1 MIGELL
7 LCPRPNRS
15 DMQHHLE
22 WLRGSAYATHPELR
36 FEIAWGDPGAG
47 PNSAKTFRLDQL
59 EAAVAFAAWINSKG
73 CNVYVG
79 ATLKRADAPDRGRTG
94 SQHAT
99 LATALPVDFDG
110 DFVAGARKLGGL
122 AKPQMMV
129 ITGRTP
135 EVRGQLWIKIK
146 PTADM
151 DIWNEVNR
159 RSVCFCGGD
168 RNALGTYRLMR
179 LAGSVSYPSPQK
191 RERRYVAELTCGRLF
206 DAPAHDL
213 RELLDRFPPA
223 TAERATRTPKM
234 INLPGA
240 GNEAILGSNV
250 PKRLPLNRT
259 NVALVQSMLDALP
272 LEYAHDFGLWL
283 RVGFSLQDFDDGEL
297 GLALWKR
304 FSGRCPD
311 KAENTDFD
319 TRWATLNRDYQG
331 RKISIGW
338 LRGRAQAQ
346 GWRAPCRWD
355 RSTKI
360 AS

>member
-1 MIGELL
+1 
-7 LCPRPNRS
+7 
-15 DMQHHLE
+15 MQHHLE
-22 WLRGSAYATHPELR
+22 WLVAPARGVHSDLR
-36 FEIAWGDPGAG
+36 IEIAWGDPGSG
-47 PNSAKTFRLDQL
+47 PSRARTFRLDQIDT
-59 EAAVAFAAWINSKG
+59 AVSFAAWINSKG
-73 CNVYVG
+73 CNIHVG
-79 ATLKRADAPDRGRTG
+79 AALKRADAPARGRTG
-94 SQHAT
+94 SQHAA
-99 LATALPVDFDG
+99 LATALPVDIDG

-151 DIWNEVNR
+151 DLWNEVNR

-191 RERRYVAELTCGRLF
+191 RERGYVAELTYGRLF
-206 DAPAHDL
+206 DAPEHNLAEL
-213 RELLDRFPPA
+213 RDRFPSA
-223 TAERATRTPKM
+223 VERATRTPKM
-234 INLPGA
+234 SNSIGRSLDA
-240 GNEAILGSNV
+240 LLGSNV
-250 PKRLPLNRT
+250 RKRLPLNRT

-272 LEYAHDFGLWL
+272 PEYAREFDLWL
-283 RVGFSLQDFDDGEL
+283 RVGFSLHDFDDGEF
-297 GLALWKR
+297 GLALWKG
-304 FSGRCPD
+304 FSKRCPD

-319 TRWATLNRDYQG
+319 TRWAALNRDYQG

-346 GWRAPCRWD
+346 GWRVPCRWG